1 MKQEETTLE
10 YKLLSFLNVAEERC
24 DLQIKNILKTTT
36 DILNEFPKLNENQ
49 FRKAL
54 RNGGLGKYGRS
65 YKLSTQEVCFWIRE
79 YVKENKNNLGV

>member
-36 DILNEFPKLNENQ
+36 DILNEFPKLTENQ
-49 FRKAL
+49 FKKAL

-65 YKLSTQEVCFWIRE
+65 YKISTQEVCFWIRE
-79 YVKENKNNLGV
+79 YIKENKNNLGV